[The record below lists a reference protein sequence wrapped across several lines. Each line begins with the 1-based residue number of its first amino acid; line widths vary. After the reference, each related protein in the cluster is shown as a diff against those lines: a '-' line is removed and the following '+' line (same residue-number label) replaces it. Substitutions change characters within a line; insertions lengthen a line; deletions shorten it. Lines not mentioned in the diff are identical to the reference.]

1 MSFKRKETEEQI
13 ALEHRLPPG
22 QSLTQKSPV
31 LHVGS
36 IPQFNPSTW
45 DFYIWG
51 LVKQPKRFTWTDFS
65 ALPKRQQTSD
75 MHCVTGWSKFDSL
88 FEGIPVTEVL
98 KHVELLPEANYVM
111 VHADPG
117 YTTNLPLAEFLAE
130 DSMFAL
136 EYEGQPLTPEH
147 GYPVRLL
154 GPQLDL
160 GKSAKWMRGL
170 EFMAEDEPGFWE
182 QYGYHNHGDP
192 WKEERYGG
200 FVFNTMQ
207 KVRAAF
213 NRKS

>member
-1 MSFKRKETEEQI
+1 MFSDRKKMEEQI
-13 ALEHRLPPG
+13 ALENRLPPG
-22 QSLTQKSPV
+22 QSLTQKWPV

-36 IPQFNPSTW
+36 IPQFNPVTW

-51 LVKQPKRFTWTDFS
+51 LVKQPKRFTWAEFG
-65 ALPKRQQTSD
+65 ALPMRQQTSD

-88 FEGIPVTEVL
+88 FEGIPVTEVM
-98 KHVELLPEANYVM
+98 KHVELLPEANFVM

-117 YTTNLPLAEFLAE
+117 YTTNLPLAEFMAE

-136 EYEGQPLTPEH
+136 NYEGQPLAPEH

-154 GPQLDL
+154 VPQLYL
-160 GKSAKWMRGL
+160 WKSAKWVRGL
-170 EFMAEDEPGFWE
+170 EFMAEDQPGFWE

-192 WKEERYGG
+192 WQEERYGG
-200 FVFNTMQ
+200 FIYNTMQ
-207 KVRAAF
+207 KVRAVF